1 MKGAE
6 SSQIVAEVDREV
18 DHADPHADDSAVRG
32 PPSRGAGR
40 AAPPGPEDTPVARK
54 AKLSR
59 IKKNRAAAAAARSST
74 QAQEKALARIKVGG
88 ENRQGDIRGGIQ
100 EESAKGDASAQ
111 ASAPA
116 QVHSWKDDLN
126 MRMWEI
132 NHGSE
137 KMSACCCPIF
147 WCCRHPQPRSYST
160 FTETPRFSSC
170 FKCTPSFSCFKC
182 TSYPSLRAAERRMTP
197 CFEWLRS
204 KMPSPKVVIAVVAF
218 FMAMFTFVPIGLFHD
233 LGSMCNATGVQN
245 ASSNVRIRGGDAH
258 ADAPRHLEH
267 PFGPLF
273 VLLIFG
279 EMFWGSPFAGL
290 AFIFAMILPFLLLYV
305 VCFLG
310 RLIKNGCENPFGSDP
325 NRTLSSYRGGTSLDC
340 ECQNQNNPAVGAG
353 GGAALICLAL
363 AILLY
368 FPFGGL
374 ITVIM
379 VNRGPDFC
387 SDTDL
392 DACLYEEG
400 CLPMRWAIT
409 QSMCVPLVWPALW
422 AITSFKGS
430 WEVRG
435 DGPLTDKERYFIWF
449 CGVSQTLTLFLGL
462 NGLIRK

>member
-132 NHGSE
+132 PGEINHGSE
-137 KMSACCCPIF
+137 KMSACC
-147 WCCRHPQPRSYST
+147 
-160 FTETPRFSSC
+160 
-170 FKCTPSFSCFKC
+170 
-182 TSYPSLRAAERRMTP
+182 SLRAAERRMTP

-290 AFIFAMILPFLLLYV
+290 AIIFAMILPFLLLYV

-325 NRTLSSYRGGTSLDC
+325 NRTLSSYNGGTSLDC
-340 ECQNQNNPAVGAG
+340 ECQNHQNNPAVGAG

-430 WEVRG
+430 WEVRE